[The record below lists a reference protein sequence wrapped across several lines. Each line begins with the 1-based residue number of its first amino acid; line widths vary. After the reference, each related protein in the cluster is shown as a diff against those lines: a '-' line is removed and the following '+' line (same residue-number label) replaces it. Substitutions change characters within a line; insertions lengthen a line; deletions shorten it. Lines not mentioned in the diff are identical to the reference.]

1 MVAAPILQITIM
13 METGAI
19 IRIVPLIKSI
29 SPHDQAVQ
37 IMIVNMGF
45 GTLLAALGATPIS
58 ILPPIMLALG
68 YSSFI
73 SIALPSMGYDALC
86 TYALLEVPVMVF
98 ANLVSLPVSDVGLY
112 FARFMAV
119 ISTFIAFGMLWIIG
133 KWKMLW
139 QGCLPALLA
148 GLSAGLIAILMKTL
162 GLVTLTG
169 VTAGI
174 GIIILMLLYLLVMR
188 KPIFDTSA
196 LTENDKLAISSIS
209 L

>member
-86 TYALLEVPVMVF
+86 TYALLGVPVMVF

-139 QGCLPALLA
+139 HGCLPALLA

>member
-86 TYALLEVPVMVF
+86 TYALLGVPVMVF

-188 KPIFDTSA
+188 TPIFDTSA